1 MHSVNSK
8 GGSVTPIVPNN
19 RSSVHFVINDHKYTI
34 ITLQLTLHDVVCKL
48 YASELQHY
56 GHTSPYQIHNWRN
69 INWRKAK
76 QPQQPV
82 WFFIEHSKRCCR
94 MKKGIFIKFVH
105 EILEFR
111 QTQELSKNSFLNNK
125 DENQEY
131 PNKYSGR
138 INL

>member
-1 MHSVNSK
+1 
-8 GGSVTPIVPNN
+8 
-19 RSSVHFVINDHKYTI
+19 
-34 ITLQLTLHDVVCKL
+34 
-48 YASELQHY
+48 
-56 GHTSPYQIHNWRN
+56 
-69 INWRKAK
+69 
-76 QPQQPV
+76 
-82 WFFIEHSKRCCR
+82 